1 MSHEYYLVAA
11 VAICAVIIIAVVTL
25 IAKMRTKTEMKRI
38 KHAFVTTLL
47 NERHLSIPKSLAV
60 EMLDALSAPV
70 TDDLVVELY
79 KNRENENW
87 VDLIIRSCQEPE
99 SERMDGFIANVT
111 KRNFGEVIMRY
122 LL

>member
-1 MSHEYYLVAA
+1 MSHDYYLAAA
-11 VAICAVIIIAVVTL
+11 VAICAIIIIAVVVLTAR
-25 IAKMRTKTEMKRI
+25 IKTKSEMKRI

-47 NERHLSIPKSLAV
+47 NERHLSIPKPLAV
-60 EMLDALSAPV
+60 EILDALNAPV
-70 TDDLVVELY
+70 TNDIVVELY

-111 KRNFGEVIMRY
+111 KRNFGEVIMRH

>member
-1 MSHEYYLVAA
+1 MSHDYYLAAA
-11 VAICAVIIIAVVTL
+11 VAICAVIVIAVAVL
-25 IAKMRTKTEMKRI
+25 VVKIKTKAEMKRI

-47 NERHLSIPKSLAV
+47 NERYLSIPKPLAV

-70 TDDLVVELY
+70 ADDIVVEVY
-79 KNRENENW
+79 KNRENESW

-99 SERMDGFIANVT
+99 SERMDGFIANAT
-111 KRNFGEVIMRY
+111 KRNFGEVIMRH